1 MEDQDLISFL
11 NEKQFDGVVAILC
24 ENLSDLITIEN
35 LLKSDPKY
43 EKGYKIYNPDAPHHS
58 KPEVVLDFLDDLAN
72 CETKEEIKGNT
83 GW

>member
-24 ENLSDLITIEN
+24 ENLSDLITVEN

-43 EKGYKIYNPDAPHHS
+43 EKEYKIYNPDEPHNS
-58 KPEVVLDFLDDLAN
+58 KPEVVLDFMDDLSN
-72 CETKEEIKGNT
+72 CETKAEIKGNT
-83 GW
+83 QW